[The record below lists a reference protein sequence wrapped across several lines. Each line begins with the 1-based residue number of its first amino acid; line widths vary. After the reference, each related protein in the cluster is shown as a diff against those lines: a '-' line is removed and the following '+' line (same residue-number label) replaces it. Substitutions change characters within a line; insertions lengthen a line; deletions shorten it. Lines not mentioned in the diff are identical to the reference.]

1 MRRAAAKGDPSAAG
15 QAAAA
20 ADRLREAQ
28 RQLHAAT
35 RPRAASA
42 TCKDAQRQ
50 AEEIAQEQKDIAND
64 ARQLPQAGP
73 DRLPKAQMLG
83 QRKDALEDK
92 VADLEK
98 QLDRMVGEQT
108 RESRDTARKLTEAA
122 SGIRDNKIKEK
133 IRYSKS
139 LLGSG
144 APEQYAR
151 NFEEEIGANI
161 DQLRK
166 KLDEA
171 SATAGQQGRDQAAA
185 TRSTRRASSRA
196 AWIRS
201 AAACRSARQQNASRA
216 RTARCQGGPK
226 AGQGCQAARKVSEG
240 QQGQRRSSRVS
251 TVKQGQQG
259 QKGRPVSRARAA
271 SKGQKAR
278 AVSKARVG
286 QGQGGSRAAGR
297 PGRPRRRRRHDWAA
311 ARPAAGAAAIVA
323 PVAYGYYF
331 GPDDIRQFRGEARRW
346 AQEGQALRNMLREQ
360 NVDPKE
366 FDEIMK
372 RLRELDSERV
382 YQDVKEL
389 ARLQTFVAEG
399 MKRFEY
405 ALRRK
410 VGDETD
416 RALVSGSE
424 EVPAEFKALVEE
436 YYRSLSKGTKK
447 Q

>member
-1 MRRAAAKGDPSAAG
+1 
-15 QAAAA
+15 
-20 ADRLREAQ
+20 
-28 RQLHAAT
+28 
-35 RPRAASA
+35 
-42 TCKDAQRQ
+42 
-50 AEEIAQEQKDIAND
+50 
-64 ARQLPQAGP
+64 
-73 DRLPKAQMLG
+73 MLG
-83 QRKDALEDK
+83 QRKDALESK
-92 VADLEK
+92 VAELEK

-161 DQLRK
+161 DALRK

-171 SATAGQQGRDQAAA
+171 SSSAGQQGRD
-185 TRSTRRASSRA
+185 RSGDALDKARELARGVDSLGRRMQERAQQNALRPTGCSRASRASRVKK
-196 AWIRS
+196 
-201 AAACRSARQQNASRA
+201 ASRA
-216 RTARCQGGPK
+216 RK
-226 AGQGCQAARKVSEG
+226 ASRAKEGQCGKEGQSG
-240 QQGQRRSSRVS
+240 QQGQGGKEGSAGPAGPGRSAGHRVDS
-251 TVKQGQQG
+251 KARVASKA
-259 QKGRPVSRARAA
+259 RAASRARAA
-271 SKGQKAR
+271 ATATATRS
-278 AVSKARVG
+278 
-286 QGQGGSRAAGR
+286 GGFRDGGWGGGDR
-297 PGRPRRRRRHDWAA
+297 QPG
-311 ARPAAGAAAIVA
+311 
-323 PVAYGYYF
+323 YGYYF
-331 GPDDIRQFRGEARRW
+331 GPDDVRQFRGEARRW

-382 YQDVKEL
+382 YQDVGG
-389 ARLQTFVAEG
+389 AGAAADVRAEG

-416 RALVSGSE
+416 RALVNGSE

-436 YYRSLSKGTKK
+436 YYRSLSKG
-447 Q
+447 QQSNNR

>member
-1 MRRAAAKGDPSAAG
+1 
-15 QAAAA
+15 
-20 ADRLREAQ
+20 
-28 RQLHAAT
+28 
-35 RPRAASA
+35 
-42 TCKDAQRQ
+42 
-50 AEEIAQEQKDIAND
+50 
-64 ARQLPQAGP
+64 
-73 DRLPKAQMLG
+73 MLG
-83 QRKDALEDK
+83 QRKDALESK

-108 RESRDTARKLTEAA
+108 RESRDTARKLSEAA

-171 SATAGQQGRDQAAA
+171 ASSVGQQGRD
-185 TRSTRRASSRA
+185 RSGDAVDKARELARGVDSLGRRMQERA
-196 AWIRS
+196 
-201 AAACRSARQQNASRA
+201 QQNAHRRNRAERA
-216 RTARCQGGPK
+216 R
-226 AGQGCQAARKVSEG
+226 
-240 QQGQRRSSRVS
+240 
-251 TVKQGQQG
+251 
-259 QKGRPVSRARAA
+259 
-271 SKGQKAR
+271 
-278 AVSKARVG
+278 
-286 QGQGGSRAAGR
+286 R
-297 PGRPRRRRRHDWAA
+297 PGRPRRPGRARRSGRARRPEPARRQGRQEGQGGQARPGRQEGQGRAAGPGRPRRSQGRAARPGRTARSGRSAGPGWPRRRRRHRRRL
-311 ARPAAGAAAIVA
+311 ARRRLGRRRSAIGG
-323 PVAYGYYF
+323 PDGDCF

-366 FDEIMK
+366 LDEIMQPPA
-372 RLRELDSERV
+372 RARFR
-382 YQDVKEL
+382 
-389 ARLQTFVAEG
+389 ARLPGRRGAG
-399 MKRFEY
+399 AAADLRRRRLKRFEY

-410 VGDETD
+410 VGDEAD

-424 EVPAEFKALVEE
+424 EVPGGIQGAGRGVLPLAVE
-436 YYRSLSKGTKK
+436 GAPK